1 MQDTMADQAPSGT
14 PPPLTP
20 ARAKSLKTVQG
31 CRLELIRLYDQVK
44 TGVVDPQVAG
54 KLAHILNSL
63 ISSARDHQFEER
75 LVELEARLK
84 NRPNGHD
91 RPGLRQ

>member
-1 MQDTMADQAPSGT
+1 
-14 PPPLTP
+14 LTP

-31 CRLELIRLYDQVK
+31 ELIRLYDQVK
-44 TGVVDPQVAG
+44 TGVIDPQVAG

-84 NRPNGHD
+84 NRPNSHD